1 MSNGY
6 YRPYKSGDES
16 GDDLDDESGNESDTT
31 NATDATDATDQ
42 SETAVA
48 KRREQDPRYAIL
60 KASGPNLN
68 TSEKQLEYLASAP
81 LWYSP
86 WDESTN
92 IDSLK
97 DHVYLVPPK
106 STKTSLVSIKSS
118 NRDKRLYPSPFN
130 FQLKLPR
137 TYTNITKFQLV
148 QMSFP
153 NSSGG
158 VAQYDIYA
166 STLVDLLI
174 TSGVPSTCISTC
186 ISVMNCTTSN
196 SGFGLMEQGRTIDT
210 ANATIPLMTTLSVP
224 DINLD
229 NNQLAQELTL
239 QANNT
244 PPFNI
249 ITYDTFK
256 DIFMNTRDIS
266 VLFNEPGEYF
276 QSKTNGI
283 RYSNPTKEQIMNT
296 YYTQQHIDSF
306 PVITEDIA
314 FNAYYFPILKE
325 AIATKL
331 AKPFIQTDDLTFD
344 DVVSAVMGPF
354 QGLNSPLYSTLC
366 HLNQGALDGYRPNL
380 TFQLNNINSY
390 KWAFNA
396 KESRFTTLHNT
407 LHASIQ
413 RDRSKHY
420 HTTLNQELSLKG
432 LSAYSFDTLK
442 SGITTNSCITKHLE
456 TNLSSVLGNYH
467 LVSGY
472 KYNGG
477 DMHVTNE
484 STFTV
489 TDLHSDADFS
499 SMFDYTSSIGRI
511 YGNYSGTV
519 MKFTNFMDYHST
531 LSSYYQIVQSTTAVF
546 SSVHGAV
553 NCDHH
558 CYISTTYDKILPN
571 AMIQTQS
578 YTTNQAVPVSF
589 VTNQNLYIPGQP
601 LASDLAAAAMAPI
614 GVGGMLHLP
623 ASTDCLTICCTVLTQ
638 LVNTWYN
645 ALPVNMVINTLQ
657 YRLGL
662 INTKP
667 NTFNIFST
675 IAQLTSTGNMNYLMS
690 INDEQNFNNM
700 DIVMNENNAITNE
713 TTGQVKLMAAKILM
727 GNVGDTGISQ
737 TLIQNP
743 SLFEN
748 GLGKLDKLSIKVY
761 NDDDSLTPAWLS
773 LPFVIQ
779 LNEWDATFQIDEEIG
794 FANQNSGWGNRP
806 SIPVPENPDD
816 TPYIHFTHRNNP
828 NNI

>member
-186 ISVMNCTTSN
+186 VAVMNCTTSN

-366 HLNQGALDGYRPNL
+366 HLNQGALDGYRPNV

-558 CYISTTYDKILPN
+558 CYISTKYDKILPN
-571 AMIQTQS
+571 DMIQTQS

>member
-6 YRPYKSGDES
+6 YRPYKSGDE
-16 GDDLDDESGNESDTT
+16 DDDESGNESDTT
-31 NATDATDATDQ
+31 HASDTSYETDQ

-48 KRREQDPRYAIL
+48 QRRAQDPRYAIL
-60 KASGPNLN
+60 KAAGPNLN

-186 ISVMNCTTSN
+186 ISVMNCTTAN
-196 SGFGLMEQGRTIDT
+196 TGFGLMEQGRTIDT
-210 ANATIPLMTTLSVP
+210 SNATIPLMTTLSVP
-224 DINLD
+224 DINL
-229 NNQLAQELTL
+229 NNHQLAQELTF

-244 PPFNI
+244 PPFNVI
-249 ITYDTFK
+249 DYDTFR
-256 DIFMNTRDIS
+256 DIFTNTRDIS
-266 VLFNEPGEYF
+266 VLFNEPGDNF

-331 AKPFIQTDDLTFD
+331 AKPFIQTDSLSFD
-344 DVVSAVMGPF
+344 DVVTAVMGPF
-354 QGLNSPLYSTLC
+354 QGLNSPLYSMLC

-390 KWAFNA
+390 KWSYNE

-407 LHASIQ
+407 LHTSIQ

-420 HTTLNQELSLKG
+420 STTLNQELLMQG
-432 LSAYSFDTLK
+432 LNAHSFATLK
-442 SGITTNSCITKHLE
+442 SGITTNSCISKHLE

-467 LVSGY
+467 LVNGY
-472 KYNGG
+472 SYKGG

-484 STFTV
+484 STFTA

-499 SMFDYTSSIGRI
+499 AMFNYTSSIGRI
-511 YGNYSGTV
+511 YGNYSGSI

-546 SSVHGAV
+546 SSVNGRV
-553 NCDHH
+553 NGDHH
-558 CYISTTYDKILPN
+558 CYISTKYDKILPN
-571 AMIQTQS
+571 DMIQTQS
-578 YTTNQAVPVSF
+578 YTTNQALPVSF

-601 LASDLAAAAMAPI
+601 LASDLAAAAVNPI
-614 GVGGMLHLP
+614 GVGGMLYVP
-623 ASTDCLTICCTVLTQ
+623 QSTDCMTVCCTVLTQ

-662 INTKP
+662 INTRP
-667 NTFNIFST
+667 NTFNILSS
-675 IAQLTSTGNMNYLMS
+675 IAQLTSTGNMNYFMS
-690 INDEQNFNNM
+690 INEEQNFNNM

-748 GLGKLDKLSIKVY
+748 GLGKLDKLNIKVY

-794 FANQNSGWGNRP
+794 FANQNSGFGNRP
-806 SIPVPENPDD
+806 SIPVPEDPDD